1 MKNNK
6 GMPHGPGGPHGPG
19 EFRSRGA
26 SLKENFSAMAWAVK
40 KFFGYYPV
48 LAPLAMF
55 CILFSAV
62 VAAVPNFF
70 IIQNVLH
77 GV

>member
-1 MKNNK
+1 MKNK
-6 GMPHGPGGPHGPG
+6 RGGNL
-19 EFRSRGA
+19 RD
-26 SLKENFSAMAWAVK
+26 NFAAMAWAIK

-48 LAPLAMF
+48 LAPLTMF

-77 GV
+77 AAER

>member
-1 MKNNK
+1 MKPDK
-6 GMPHGPGGPHGPG
+6 GKNL
-19 EFRSRGA
+19 RD
-26 SLKENFSAMAWAVK
+26 NFSAMGWAVK
-40 KFFGYYPV
+40 KFFGFYPV
-48 LAPLAMF
+48 LAPLTMF

-77 GV
+77 AAERWMSVEHRRTPW